1 MNWFTVLVVSGITL
15 GVFLAVA
22 GGMALGVMFGR
33 RPISGS
39 CGGLGSKPGPD
50 GKTSCSL
57 CENPGEAC
65 EELQRRQKGRAV
77 T

>member
-1 MNWFTVLVVSGITL
+1 MNWLTVLVITGITL

-22 GGMALGVMFGR
+22 GGMALGVMFGC

-57 CENPGEAC
+57 CENPAAAC
-65 EELQRRQKGRAV
+65 EELQRRQKED
-77 T
+77 TIT